1 MPRNTTKKITKQ
13 HGYGTSNKPP
23 GGCVKCDPSR
33 EKAVRHARGDC
44 SAIPGGCIK
53 CDPFGEETVRHR
65 PKDCHAIPFC
75 PNHGTW
81 DHAYTDRCARTCYH
95 CQKDGHIMLYCRK
108 LKDCVLCGKSGHNP
122 LRCWR
127 YCTISQWMFR
137 AEQLSRC
144 GECLTLFTTDEKW
157 CSNCRVGRGYW
168 KPYQWSHQETQ
179 TEEDSS
185 IVQEYQTELQE
196 KQSTIEDQ
204 RIQIEELNN
213 KISSLEN
220 KLESSITAINELNW
234 QLQNTVKEKER
245 ELQRIDILDLV
256 CRQKETELRRLQQQ
270 MCQKDFEL
278 EQHKKTSAQPSQ
290 TIPATAQQP
299 NLVITFNNSGDSLET
314 SHIKATL
321 IDIQNQ
327 QQKLSMVVNHLY
339 NKIKTQDMYWINH
352 SSFNPYLGPYD
363 TGQYFNKLQQVY

>member
-1 MPRNTTKKITKQ
+1 M
-13 HGYGTSNKPP
+13 
-23 GGCVKCDPSR
+23 
-33 EKAVRHARGDC
+33 
-44 SAIPGGCIK
+44 
-53 CDPFGEETVRHR
+53 
-65 PKDCHAIPFC
+65 
-75 PNHGTW
+75 
-81 DHAYTDRCARTCYH
+81 
-95 CQKDGHIMLYCRK
+95 
-108 LKDCVLCGKSGHNP
+108 
-122 LRCWR
+122 
-127 YCTISQWMFR
+127 
-137 AEQLSRC
+137 
-144 GECLTLFTTDEKW
+144 
-157 CSNCRVGRGYW
+157 GYW
-168 KPYQWSHQETQ
+168 KPHLKINNESKT
-179 TEEDSS
+179 EDSS

-204 RIQIEELNN
+204 RILIEELNN
-213 KISSLEN
+213 KILSLED
-220 KLESSITAINELNW
+220 KLESSITTINELNW
-234 QLQNTVKEKER
+234 QLQNAVKEKEE
-245 ELQRIDILDLV
+245 ELQRVDILELL
-256 CRQKETELRRLQQQ
+256 CRQKVTELRGLQQE

-352 SSFNPYLGPYD
+352 SSFKPYLGPYD

>member
-23 GGCVKCDPSR
+23 GGC
-33 EKAVRHARGDC
+33 
-44 SAIPGGCIK
+44 IK
-53 CDPFGEETVRHR
+53 CDAFGRETVRHR
-65 PKDCHAIPFC
+65 PKDCPAIPFC
-75 PNHGTW
+75 LIHETT
-81 DHAYTDRCARTCYH
+81 DHAQTDRCGRFCDH
-95 CQKDGHIMLYCRK
+95 CQKNGHIMLYCRK

-127 YCTISQWMFR
+127 YCSIGKWMQR
-137 AEQLSRC
+137 AEQLNRC
-144 GECLTLFTTDEKW
+144 GECLTLFTTEEKR

-168 KPYQWSHQETQ
+168 KPYQ
-179 TEEDSS
+179 
-185 IVQEYQTELQE
+185 QTELQE
-196 KQSTIEDQ
+196 RQTTIDNQ
-204 RIQIEELNN
+204 KVQIEELNN
-213 KISSLEN
+213 KILSLED
-220 KLESSITAINELNW
+220 KLESSITTINELNW
-234 QLQNTVKEKER
+234 QLQNAVKEKE
-245 ELQRIDILDLV
+245 EVLQRVDILDLL
-256 CRQKETELRRLQQQ
+256 CRQKETELRGLQQE

-299 NLVITFNNSGDSLET
+299 NLVITFNNSGDFLET

-321 IDIQNQ
+321 TDIQNQ
-327 QQKLSMVVNHLY
+327 QQKISMVVNHLY

-363 TGQYFNKLQQVY
+363 TGQYFNKLQQVYSFSKNFI